1 VSYITKE
8 GNWAP
13 EGHTELIPVSRP
25 DSDFRPSGVPGF
37 WYSNPF
43 TNAELW
49 QNEVAQ
55 AAEPS
60 NMWEMVKF
68 AGSIYQRAIETAPL
82 PIAEWPAI
90 GRGAM
95 MPVAQHPSVV
105 SGNVYNQATLDRYGP
120 FRDPRQTQSA
130 LDAFNAWA
138 MPRQV
143 SSLEASTV
151 YSGQSA
157 LGFGAPGG

>member
-1 VSYITKE
+1 
-8 GNWAP
+8 
-13 EGHTELIPVSRP
+13 
-25 DSDFRPSGVPGF
+25 
-37 WYSNPF
+37 
-43 TNAELW
+43 
-49 QNEVAQ
+49 
-55 AAEPS
+55 
-60 NMWEMVKF
+60 MWEMVKF
-68 AGSIYQRAIETAPL
+68 GGEIYYRAIETTPL

-95 MPVAQHPSVV
+95 LPVAQHPSVV
-105 SGNVYNQATLDRYGP
+105 SGNLSQASKVDRYGP

-143 SSLEASTV
+143 ASLEASTV
-151 YSGQSA
+151 YTGQSA